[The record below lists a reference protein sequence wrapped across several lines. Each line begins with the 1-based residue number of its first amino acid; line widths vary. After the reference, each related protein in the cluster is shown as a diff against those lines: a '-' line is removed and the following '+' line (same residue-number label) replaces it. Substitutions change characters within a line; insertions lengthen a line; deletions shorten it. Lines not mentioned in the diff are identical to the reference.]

1 MTDISRRDVLGG
13 AIAAGTAGLAGCL
26 DSFVE
31 GNTGSS
37 SDENDSSSDDDGSG
51 DDDEQ
56 SAAEFDILDVD
67 VETVEANC
75 LTDEEAGYDIE
86 IAGDVV
92 DISGIVEAPNPCHEV
107 AVDATADGTTLVV
120 DIWPQADDDDVD
132 CIQCVGSLSYET
144 QIELSSDAVQEVDIT
159 HREESDAPTDDSIAS
174 SGAESRVNL
183 DSVETLDTSCAD
195 TETTVDASVE
205 EGLLS
210 ITGTTQAPNPCHAAE
225 VSDIT
230 AAGDE
235 LQVTVDVESTLDE
248 GGVCQECLGEVTYE
262 IDLDLADAQ
271 FDSVTVEHP
280 NGDSF
285 SVDL

>member
-31 GNTGSS
+31 GNTSS
-37 SDENDSSSDDDGSG
+37 PSDENDSSSDEDESG

-56 SAAEFDILDVD
+56 SANEFDVLDVE
-67 VETVEANC
+67 VETTESNC
-75 LTDEEAGYDIE
+75 LTDEEGGYDIE
-86 IAGDVV
+86 IADDVV
-92 DISGIVEAPNPCHEV
+92 DISGIVEAPNPCHVV
-107 AVDATADGTTLVV
+107 AVDAKADGTTLVV

-132 CIQCVGSLSYET
+132 CIQCVGSLSYKI
-144 QIELSSDAVQEVDIT
+144 QIELSSDAVEEVDVT
-159 HREESDAPTDDSIAS
+159 HRDESDAPDDDSFTS
-174 SGAESRVNL
+174 SSAESGVKL
-183 DSVETLDTSCAD
+183 ESVETLDTSCAD
-195 TETTVDASVE
+195 TETTVAASVE
-205 EGLLS
+205 DSKLS
-210 ITGTTQAPNPCHAAE
+210 ITGTTQAPNPCHAAT
-225 VSDIT
+225 VPDIT

-235 LQVTVDVESTLDE
+235 LQVVVDVESTLDE
-248 GGVCQECLGEVTYE
+248 GDVCQECLGQVTYE
-262 IDLDLADAQ
+262 AGIDLADAE